1 MAIAE
6 FLVDKSAS
14 ARASSPDVA
23 ERYEVL
29 LAAGQLA
36 MCSIFQLEMLYS
48 ARNGADFDRL
58 NADMC
63 ASYELLA
70 TDQEDFDR
78 ALQVMGELAKSG
90 RHRAVQ
96 IPDLL
101 IAAVAERNG
110 ATVLHYDSDFDLIAE
125 ITGQR
130 TEWVV
135 PRGSL

>member
-6 FLVDKSAS
+6 FFIDKSAS
-14 ARASSPDVA
+14 ARASIPDVA

-36 MCSIFQLEMLYS
+36 MCSIFELEMLYS
-48 ARNGADFDRL
+48 ARNGADFERL
-58 NADMC
+58 DADMR
-63 ASYELLA
+63 ASYELLP

-78 ALQVMGELAKSG
+78 AKQVMGELAKSG

-110 ATVLHYDSDFDLIAE
+110 ITVLHYDADFDLIAE

-130 TEWVV
+130 TEWVL

>member
-14 ARASSPDVA
+14 ARAASVDIA
-23 ERYEVL
+23 ERYETL

-36 MCSIFQLEMLYS
+36 MCSIFELEMLYS
-48 ARNGADFDRL
+48 ARNGADFKRL
-58 NADMC
+58 DADMR
-63 ASYELLA
+63 ASYELLP
-70 TDQEDFDR
+70 TDQEDLDR
-78 ALQVMGELAKSG
+78 AKQVMGELAKSG

-110 ATVLHYDSDFDLIAE
+110 VTVLHYDADFDLIAE

-135 PRGSL
+135 PRGTV